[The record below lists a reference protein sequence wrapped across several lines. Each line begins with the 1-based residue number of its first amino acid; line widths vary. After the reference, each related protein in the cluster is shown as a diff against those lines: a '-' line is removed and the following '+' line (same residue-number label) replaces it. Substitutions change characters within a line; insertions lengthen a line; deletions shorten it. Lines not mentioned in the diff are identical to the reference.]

1 MNTTQFESLCGQAA
15 ASLSLSD
22 PGALSRGELVHV
34 NGVWLSARPTDLPF
48 DGVNFVMDVGPLP
61 TANRE
66 VVLEALLVQ
75 QTLWMGDLCGHFH
88 LNEDGNRLLFASV
101 VPVVG
106 EVTGEELAAS
116 LQGWSEVVQT
126 WRQTQLP
133 LEVTT

>member
-15 ASLSLSD
+15 ASLSLSE
-22 PGALSRGELVHV
+22 PAALSRGELVHI
-34 NGVWLSARPTDLPF
+34 NGVWLSVRPADRPF
-48 DGVNFVMDVGPLP
+48 DGVAFLMDVGPLP

-66 VVLEALLVQ
+66 AVLEALLVQ
-75 QTLWMGDLCGHFH
+75 QTVWMGDLCGHFH

-101 VPVVG
+101 VPAVG
-106 EVTGEELAAS
+106 EVTGDELAS
-116 LQGWSEVVQT
+116 TIRGWSEVVQS

>member
-15 ASLSLSD
+15 ASLSLSE
-22 PGALSRGELVHV
+22 PAALSRGELVHI
-34 NGVWLSARPTDLPF
+34 NGVWLSVSPADRPF

-61 TANRE
+61 TVNRE
-66 VVLEALLVQ
+66 AVLEALLTQ

-88 LNEDGNRLLFASV
+88 LNDGGNRLLFASV
-101 VPVVG
+101 VPAAG
-106 EVTGEELAAS
+106 EVTGDDLVAS
-116 LQGWSEVVQT
+116 LQGWCEVVRS